1 MNIQEALEAANV
13 KAKEGAIVSDIEK
26 SLVIPGLSIQVHV
39 SPEDAANWAGN
50 VAYGMVLQMW
60 FFVGNAIGAVSGC
73 VQSAKK
79 QIEGKISNGYR
90 YVDVQVN
97 EAKFVIGTK
106 LKMMFVD
113 LWSRYVLDNVAVVFW
128 TGYEFLK
135 PVYQFA
141 FVLEG
146 RE

>member
-1 MNIQEALEAANV
+1 MIIREALESANV
-13 KAKEGAIVSDIEK
+13 EAKGAIVSDIEK
-26 SLVIPGLSIQVHV
+26 SLVIPGLSIQVRV

-50 VAYGMVLQMW
+50 VAYGMILQVW
-60 FFVGNAIGAVSGC
+60 FFLGAVNSC
-73 VQSAKK
+73 AQSAKK
-79 QIEGKISNGYR
+79 QIEGKVSNGYR

-128 TGYEFLK
+128 TCYEFLQ

-146 RE
+146 RD